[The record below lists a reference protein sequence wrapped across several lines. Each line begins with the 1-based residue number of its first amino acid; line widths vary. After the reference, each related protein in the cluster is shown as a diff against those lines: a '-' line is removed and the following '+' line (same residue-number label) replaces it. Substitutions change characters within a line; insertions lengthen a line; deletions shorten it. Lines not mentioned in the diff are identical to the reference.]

1 MRETKFG
8 QNFFE
13 STRGRIVS
21 LLRRG
26 IDTVEELSVKLDL
39 TDNAVRAH
47 LDTLSRDGLVERR
60 GTRRGLRKPHFSY
73 ALTGEAEQLFPKAY
87 PALLNQLLAVLK
99 RRLSP
104 GELEAVLREVA
115 VSLAAGSQP
124 AAAAAGRNDESIES
138 RAQKVLEVLEALGGA
153 PKLDREE
160 ERLVIS
166 SFSSCPFAA
175 TVSEHPEV
183 CGLAEILLTEVAG
196 VKVKEHCQKG
206 AMPSCS
212 FEIMANGRV

>member
-1 MRETKFG
+1 MKETKFG

-13 STRGRIVS
+13 STRGQIVS

-26 IDTVEELSVKLDL
+26 IDTVEELSLRLGL

-47 LDTLSRDGLVERR
+47 LETLARDGLVERR

-73 ALTGEAEQLFPKAY
+73 ALTGDAEQLFPKAY

-104 GELEAVLREVA
+104 GELEAILRETA
-115 VSLAAGSQP
+115 VSLAASP
-124 AAAAAGRNDESIES
+124 DAASRNDESIES

-153 PKLDREE
+153 PKLDAEE
-160 ERLVIS
+160 DRLVIS

-183 CGLAEILLTEVAG
+183 CRLAEILLTEVAG

-206 AMPSCS
+206 ATPSCS
-212 FEIMANGRV
+212 FEITANGRG

>member
-1 MRETKFG
+1 MKETKFG

-26 IDTVEELSVKLDL
+26 IDTVEELSQRLGL

-73 ALTGEAEQLFPKAY
+73 ALTDDAEQLFPKAY
-87 PALLNQLLAVLK
+87 PILLNQFLAVLK
-99 RRLSP
+99 RRLSAE
-104 GELEAVLREVA
+104 ELEAILKEVA
-115 VSLAAGSQP
+115 ISLADSQP
-124 AAAAAGRNDESIES
+124 IQWNDESIES

-153 PKLDREE
+153 PGLDTEE
-160 ERLVIS
+160 DRLIIN

-183 CGLAEILLTEVAG
+183 CQLAEILLSEVAG
-196 VKVKEHCQKG
+196 IQVKEHCQKG
-206 AMPSCS
+206 TMPACS
-212 FEIMANGRV
+212 FEIMANG